1 MLSNLITDNAMF
13 DLNTDSIDLNAVSWQ
28 YDGIFEDVIVDDI
41 RYGVITY
48 DFPIFASYPD
58 FIVQLITLSKLDEER
73 FPEFDLSQTGSIIM
87 LLSGYDTQD
96 VNIQKK
102 AIERLIKSSFPNSI
116 TRSDT
121 ALLAFE

>member
-1 MLSNLITDNAMF
+1 MLSSFIKDDAMF

-28 YDGIFEDVIVDDI
+28 YDGLFEDVIVDDI

-48 DFPIFASYPD
+48 DFPIFVSYQD
-58 FIVQLITLSKLDEER
+58 FIIQLISLSKLDEEQ
-73 FPEFDLSQTGSIIM
+73 FPEFDLTQTGSIVM
-87 LLSGYDTQD
+87 LLCGYDTQD

-102 AIERLIKSSFPNSI
+102 AIEKLIKSSFPNSI
-116 TRSDT
+116 TKRDT